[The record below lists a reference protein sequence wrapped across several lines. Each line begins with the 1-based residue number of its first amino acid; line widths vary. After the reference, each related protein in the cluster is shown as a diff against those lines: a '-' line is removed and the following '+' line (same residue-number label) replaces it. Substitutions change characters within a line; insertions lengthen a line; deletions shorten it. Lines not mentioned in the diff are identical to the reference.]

1 MKGKEKI
8 NSLKERVD
16 RVKEGER
23 IMVWERNKEEQMV
36 REREK
41 VRQLESNIE
50 RGKIERKNERQLDSR
65 I

>member
-8 NSLKERVD
+8 NSSKERVD

>member
-16 RVKEGER
+16 RAKEGER

-36 REREK
+36 RERE
-41 VRQLESNIE
+41 
-50 RGKIERKNERQLDSR
+50 RK
-65 I
+65 